1 MERHAPL
8 SRSSTRAA
16 PIILGRAF
24 FTVYL
29 GYRDLRGI
37 GRKVR
42 SMREF
47 ASRSIAMLAG
57 MSLLVS
63 LSPASAFTPPVVQ
76 AAGSSNV
83 ETVQYRGWGWG
94 WGWGWGPGAVAGGLV
109 AGAIIGSAIAAPRY
123 YGPAYYG
130 PDYGPCW
137 RRQVDPYGRWF
148 WARVC

>member
-1 MERHAPL
+1 
-8 SRSSTRAA
+8 
-16 PIILGRAF
+16 
-24 FTVYL
+24 
-29 GYRDLRGI
+29 
-37 GRKVR
+37 
-42 SMREF
+42 MREF

-57 MSLLVS
+57 MSVLVS

-76 AAGSSNV
+76 AASSSNV

-94 WGWGWGPGAVAGGLV
+94 WGWGPGAVVGGLV

-130 PDYGPCW
+130 PGYGPCW

>member
-1 MERHAPL
+1 
-8 SRSSTRAA
+8 
-16 PIILGRAF
+16 
-24 FTVYL
+24 
-29 GYRDLRGI
+29 
-37 GRKVR
+37 
-42 SMREF
+42 MREF

-57 MSLLVS
+57 MSVLVS
-63 LSPASAFTPPVVQ
+63 LSPASAFTLPVVQ

-94 WGWGWGPGAVAGGLV
+94 WGPGAVVGGLV

-130 PDYGPCW
+130 PGYYGPAYYGPGYGPCW

>member
-1 MERHAPL
+1 
-8 SRSSTRAA
+8 
-16 PIILGRAF
+16 
-24 FTVYL
+24 
-29 GYRDLRGI
+29 
-37 GRKVR
+37 
-42 SMREF
+42 MREF

-57 MSLLVS
+57 MSVLVS

-76 AAGSSNV
+76 AASSSNV
-83 ETVQYRGWGWG
+83 DSVQYRGWGWG
-94 WGWGWGPGAVAGGLV
+94 WGPGAVVGGLV

-130 PDYGPCW
+130 PGYYGPAYYGPGYYGPAYYGSGYGPCW

>member
-1 MERHAPL
+1 M
-8 SRSSTRAA
+8 
-16 PIILGRAF
+16 
-24 FTVYL
+24 YL
-29 GYRDLRGI
+29 GYRELSGGLGI

-57 MSLLVS
+57 MSVLVS
-63 LSPASAFTPPVVQ
+63 LSPASAFTALGPPVVQ

-94 WGWGWGPGAVAGGLV
+94 WGWGWGPGAVVGGLV

-130 PDYGPCW
+130 PGYGPCW
-137 RRQVDPYGRWF
+137 RRQIDPYGRWF